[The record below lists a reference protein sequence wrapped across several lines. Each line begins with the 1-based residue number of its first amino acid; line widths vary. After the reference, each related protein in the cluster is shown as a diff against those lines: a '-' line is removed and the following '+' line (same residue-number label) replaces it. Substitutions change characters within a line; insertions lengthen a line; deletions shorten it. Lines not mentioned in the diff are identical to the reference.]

1 MRVLLTGLSTL
12 AGLLFTVGGPS
23 NAAAQE
29 ARPIATGVV
38 VMARQSP
45 SMSTGYHDGQR
56 KKLQNVLATLK
67 LNEDK
72 LQAQKKD
79 TKPTKK
85 TKSPR
90 EHH

>member
-1 MRVLLTGLSTL
+1 MRYLLTGLSTL
-12 AGLLFTVGGPS
+12 VGFVFTVGGPC
-23 NAAAQE
+23 NATAQE
-29 ARPIATGVV
+29 SRPITTGVA

-45 SMSTGYHDGQR
+45 SMSTGWYDSQR
-56 KKLQNVLATLK
+56 KKLQNVLASFK
-67 LNEDK
+67 DDK

-90 EHH
+90 DHH

>member
-1 MRVLLTGLSTL
+1 MRYLLTGLSTL
-12 AGLLFTVGGPS
+12 AGFLFTVGGPW
-23 NAAAQE
+23 NATAQE
-29 ARPIATGVV
+29 SRPITTGVV

-72 LQAQKKD
+72 LQAQKE